1 MIANKLVYTDDKFS
15 KPVVLYRVTNAIYEL
30 VETILEEYEYCKQI
44 MKEHFNKNLIMSVED
59 EEKFQLSNKCW
70 ICNKL
75 FTEEDKKVRDHDHIT
90 GKYRDSAHSNC
101 NINLKLTKKFPVT
114 FHNLRVYN
122 GHLIMQKLVSLMR
135 KKVLYQMD

>member
-1 MIANKLVYTDDKFS
+1 
-15 KPVVLYRVTNAIYEL
+15 
-30 VETILEEYEYCKQI
+30 

-75 FTEEDKKVRDHDHIT
+75 FTEEDKKVRDHYHIT

-101 NINLKLTKKFPVT
+101 NINLKLTKKFPVI

-122 GHLIMQKLVSLMR
+122 GHLIMQKLVSLMQ

>member
-1 MIANKLVYTDDKFS
+1 
-15 KPVVLYRVTNAIYEL
+15 
-30 VETILEEYEYCKQI
+30 
-44 MKEHFNKNLIMSVED
+44 MSVED

-101 NINLKLTKKFPVT
+101 NINLKLTKKFPVI
-114 FHNLRVYN
+114 FHNLRFYN
-122 GHLIMQKLVSLMR
+122 GHLIMQKLVSLMQ

>member
-135 KKVLYQMD
+135 KKVFYQMD